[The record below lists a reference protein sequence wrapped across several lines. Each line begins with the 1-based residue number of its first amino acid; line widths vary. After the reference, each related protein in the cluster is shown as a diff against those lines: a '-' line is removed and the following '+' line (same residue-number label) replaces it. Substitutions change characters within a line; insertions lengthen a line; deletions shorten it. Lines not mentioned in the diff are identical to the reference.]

1 MWPTIARRMLPSNFR
16 NRPRPD
22 RRRFLLLDA
31 LRDRIEPRLLVFV
44 KLVARVKSVG
54 PAISF
59 SSSACS
65 SGGRGEAS
73 GKRHSHSNRM
83 IEGGMDFDPFPA
95 LLAGLVCAFLQ
106 LLRHAAFEQDSVHTG
121 ILSSGAALA

>member
-1 MWPTIARRMLPSNFR
+1 MLPSNFR

-54 PAISF
+54 RAISF

-73 GKRHSHSNRM
+73 GKRHSHSNHS
-83 IEGGMDFDPFPA
+83 E
-95 LLAGLVCAFLQ
+95 
-106 LLRHAAFEQDSVHTG
+106 
-121 ILSSGAALA
+121 